1 MGVQRTIWRLEHS
14 HQGKR
19 YQWRFEQV
27 HGAHEITVT
36 SYEEGKMIASRQTAI
51 HTIPT
56 ARELWNLVT
65 STGGWLRETQE
76 IK

>member
-1 MGVQRTIWRLEHS
+1 MGFQRTIWRLEHS
-14 HQGKR
+14 DQGKR
-19 YQWRFEQV
+19 YQWRFERV
-27 HGAHEITVT
+27 HGANEITVT

-56 ARELWNLVT
+56 ARELWNLVIRA
-65 STGGWLRETQE
+65 GGWLWETQE

>member
-1 MGVQRTIWRLEHS
+1 MSFQRTIWCLEHL

-19 YQWRFEQV
+19 YHWRFEQV
-27 HGAHEITVT
+27 HDAHEITVT
-36 SYEEGKMIASRQTAI
+36 SWEEGKMIASRQTAI

-65 STGGWLRETQE
+65 STGGRLLDTRE

>member
-1 MGVQRTIWRLEHS
+1 MGFQRTIWCLEHS
-14 HQGKR
+14 DQGKR

-36 SYEEGKMIASRQTAI
+36 SWEEGKLIASRQTAI
-51 HTIPT
+51 HIIPT

-65 STGGWLRETQE
+65 RAGGRLLDTRE

>member
-1 MGVQRTIWRLEHS
+1 MGFQRTIWCLEHP

-19 YQWRFEQV
+19 YHWRFEQV
-27 HGAHEITVT
+27 NGAHEITVT
-36 SYEEGKMIASRQTAI
+36 SWEEGKLIASRQTAI

-65 STGGWLRETQE
+65 STGGWLLDTRE